1 MSSKVEHKMNR
12 VGQKAN
18 KSQTNNMEYG
28 LGICHILCLDK
39 KGLARV
45 TLTRLLQ
52 V

>member
-28 LGICHILCLDK
+28 LGILSYFI
-39 KGLARV
+39 GLARI
-45 TLTRLLQ
+45 TFTRLLQ
-52 V
+52 E